1 MNEVITL
8 IKRTYDGDILKE
20 IRRDVFARLDNIG
33 MREFYAANAADFHPE
48 AKFIL
53 ADYLEYDGEK
63 LLEHNGEYFRVL
75 RTYRDGQELELTVE
89 RAPADDFE
97 EDEA

>member
-1 MNEVITL
+1 MNEVVTL
-8 IKRTYDGDILKE
+8 IKRTYDGDVLKE
-20 IRRDVFARLDNIG
+20 IRREVFARLGNIG

-63 LLEHNGEYFRVL
+63 LLEYNGEPFRIL

-89 RAPADDFE
+89 RAPADDIE